1 MATDKE
7 DAQVRILKA
16 IQSVELNK
24 KWEGKT
30 FAHAAKWKRSTV
42 SDVMILQELEQVRE
56 ENKTLTKQMNDMKK
70 EQSEIFGLVHEMR
83 EVILGKN
90 QERNTAEKEANSEPN
105 QENRGGKQGPH
116 TRSAND
122 WNGQKGGSKKPKNTP
137 PAYAPPGSHEY
148 AETRNSNTD
157 TNGDVRSGEEK
168 KIKRVKSVLNAD
180 GTDIDKVPYEIP
192 RSRYKPQKIPD
203 MERNKLK
210 AKDEEQ
216 KSREVIFCGIPS
228 PASYLKDTPFETSG
242 LVMDAC
248 DELKTKFLGN
258 HYGINVKT
266 TDIAFAQRQHGHVNK
281 KFTPITVRFR
291 RKETAENVIKAAK
304 FTNILNKRGTV
315 KFGKYRE
322 PDDYVNEKDEVIKSL
337 PEVFERFKNRP
348 GTFVK
353 VSRTLEQQES
363 DRAARDRRDTKSY
376 KDRQKVVEF
385 RKEQRISQA
394 HFEALKIPEEDDS
407 EEEHNAAQYGIL
419 PEPPEV
425 TEKDDSFNTANDEV
439 TPEEKKEAEAT
450 AKSKEAEA
458 AAKLKREED
467 EKKAKETNKS
477 QINKST

>member
-7 DAQVRILKA
+7 DAQIRILKA

-90 QERNTAEKEANSEPN
+90 QERNTTEKEANSEPN

-148 AETRNSNTD
+148 AETKNSNTD

-203 MERNKLK
+203 TERNRLK

-242 LVMDAC
+242 LVMEAC

-258 HYGINVKT
+258 HYGVNVKT
-266 TDIAFAQRQHGHVNK
+266 ADIAFAQRQLGHVNK
-281 KFTPITVRFR
+281 KFTPITARFR
-291 RKETAENVIKAAK
+291 KKDVAEKIIQAAK
-304 FTNILNKRGTV
+304 FANILNSRGTA

-322 PDDYVNEKDEVIKSL
+322 PVDYINEKEEVIKPKS
-337 PEVFERFKNRP
+337 EVVDRYNNRP
-348 GTFVK
+348 GTFMK
-353 VSRTLEQQES
+353 VSRTLEQQAS
-363 DRAARDRRDTKSY
+363 DRAARNHRESKAYIDK
-376 KDRQKVVEF
+376 QKVIAF
-385 RKEQRISQA
+385 QKEQRISQA
-394 HFEALKIPEEDDS
+394 HFEALEIPEEDTS
-407 EEEHNAAQYGIL
+407 EEEHDADQYGIL
-419 PEPPEV
+419 PEPPGADE
-425 TEKDDSFNTANDEV
+425 EEESFNTAGEM

-450 AKSKEAEA
+450 ERLKHRTEDKKE
-458 AAKLKREED
+458 
-467 EKKAKETNKS
+467 KETTESQNNKP
-477 QINKST
+477 T